1 MGNFVGCKSERLTGV
16 TPRYRIKKIKSH
28 KKLIKKVELRN
39 MPYCIHQTINRIAST
54 MFIKNKNFKLCM
66 GI

>member
-16 TPRYRIKKIKSH
+16 TPRYRIKKFKSQ

-39 MPYCIHQTINRIAST
+39 LPYCIHQNYQYNRQYNVHQ
-54 MFIKNKNFKLCM
+54 K
-66 GI
+66 